1 MNLTVYIKYK
11 IDFDSSFDSF
21 VVASI
26 EFVARARTIT
36 NYDQLELKNLNL
48 LITLEKPMDERILK
62 SQQTVSYV
70 IFHML

>member
-1 MNLTVYIKYK
+1 MT
-11 IDFDSSFDSF
+11 DFESSFASF
-21 VVASI
+21 LVANI

>member
-1 MNLTVYIKYK
+1 MT
-11 IDFDSSFDSF
+11 DFESSFASF
-21 VVASI
+21 LVANI
-26 EFVARARTIT
+26 EFVARASTIT